1 MVDLGENPCRESAQ
15 TSFGAL
21 PMNLLRAVATV
32 SGWTFLSRV
41 LGFIRDMMIAKTFGA
56 GFATDAFFVAFRLP
70 NLLRRLF
77 AEGAFSQAFV
87 PILAEY
93 KTRRGLPESKQLVE
107 RVTTVL
113 TIVLVVVTAIGIGA
127 APILVYISAPGFA
140 SNVDQFALTV
150 DLLRI
155 TFPYILF
162 ISLVALAA
170 GILNT
175 WQRFALPAFTPVM
188 LNLSFIVGAL
198 FFAPYFDPPIAV
210 LAWSLFVGGVL
221 QLAIQI
227 PALYR
232 VGMLPWKK
240 SPADFADAAPSI
252 APDYSIRAAFRD
264 TGVHRILRTMGP
276 AILGVSVGQISL
288 LLNTIIASF
297 MVQGSVSWLYYADRL
312 MEFPTALLGAALGTV
327 LLPTLARHY
336 ADADGDAFS
345 KLLAW
350 GVRLTLMLAAP
361 AALALALLATP
372 LIATLFQYG
381 AFDAQDVIQTRNAL
395 IAYSAGLIGLIM
407 VRVLAPGFYAR
418 QNLSTPVRIAILT
431 LVITQCANVL
441 FVFGL
446 GMQHV
451 GLALAISLGACIN
464 AGLLFTILKRRGIYL
479 PQAGWASFGW
489 KISVALVAMGAA
501 LWFASPVAEWWVTHG
516 AMLRISALTGLVCLG
531 AAVYFGALFVL
542 GFRPRDFSRRGAP
555 A

>member
-1 MVDLGENPCRESAQ
+1 
-15 TSFGAL
+15 
-21 PMNLLRAVATV
+21 MNLLRAVATV

-41 LGFIRDMMIAKTFGA
+41 LGFIRDMIIAKTFGA
-56 GFATDAFFVAFRLP
+56 GLATDAFFVAFRLP

-87 PILAEY
+87 PILGEY
-93 KTRRGLPESKQLVE
+93 KTRRGQAETKQLVE
-107 RVTTVL
+107 RVAAVL
-113 TIVLVVVTAIGIGA
+113 TIALLVVTVIGIGA
-127 APILVYISAPGFA
+127 APLLVYLSAPGFVSHA
-140 SNVDQFALTV
+140 DQFALTV
-150 DLLRI
+150 HLLRV

-198 FFAPYFDPPIAV
+198 FFAPYFDPPIMV

-221 QLAIQI
+221 QLAIQV

-232 VGMLPWKK
+232 IGMLPWKK
-240 SPADFADAAPSI
+240 GPRDEVSVPDNTPVAADH
-252 APDYSIRAAFRD
+252 SIRTAFRD
-264 TGVHRILRTMGP
+264 DGVRRILRTMGP

-297 MVQGSVSWLYYADRL
+297 MVKGSVSWLYYADRL

-336 ADADGDAFS
+336 ADADGEAFS

-381 AFDAQDVIQTRNAL
+381 AFDTQDVIQTRNAL
-395 IAYSAGLIGLIM
+395 IAYSVGLIGLIL

-418 QNLSTPVRIAILT
+418 QNLATPVRIAIVT
-431 LVITQCANVL
+431 LVVTQCANVV

-446 GMQHV
+446 NLQHV

-464 AGLLFTILKRRGIYL
+464 AGLLFTMLRRRGIYL
-479 PQAGWASFGW
+479 PQSGWLPFGL
-489 KISVALVAMGAA
+489 KISTALIAMGVV
-501 LWFASPVAEWWVTHG
+501 LWATSPSAEWWVTHG
-516 AMLRISALTGLVCLG
+516 AMTRIAALTGLVCLG
-531 AAVYFGALFVL
+531 AGVYFGALFAL